1 MVEEKVILQVLTEQ
15 KEYVQGYN
23 PQQWVDRYEERLFEF
38 DSTLAQ
44 VVIGVR
50 RSGKSTLCHKVLLE
64 HGVKYGYA
72 NFDDDRLAKLQT
84 EDLNTV
90 LSCIYQVYGTDI
102 QYIFLDEVQDVEGW
116 HLFVNRL
123 LRTNLHIVVTGSNAK
138 LLSGELATHLTGRY
152 NEIHL
157 FPFSFHEYCNFHKID
172 TNSIT
177 TKADAERKRAF
188 MDYISNGGFPEIQ
201 NIRNKRGY
209 VQSLIEAIVSKDIQR
224 RFNIRN
230 VDALRKT
237 ANHLINNVCQE
248 VKYDKLAELLGLS
261 DTTTK
266 KYVDYLRQAF
276 LIQLLIKHS
285 FKSKERIRN
294 AKAYI
299 VDSGLQNNRENSFA
313 PENIGWRL
321 ENVVYIELLRRCSND
336 FLDVYYFKA
345 SPRSKEVDFVVCNQ
359 DKAVELIQVA
369 YDIDNDK
376 TFKRETSA
384 LVNASAA
391 LHCDKLTLIA
401 MTSTRD
407 VVVENKSI
415 RIYSVLEWLL
425 KQDSIRCLHEHLAEQ
440 ALPLPSASTAD
451 GSGT

>member
-23 PQQWVDRYEERLFEF
+23 PEQWVNRYEERLFEF

-64 HGVKYGYA
+64 HGVNYGYA

-84 EDLNTV
+84 EDLNSV

-188 MDYISNGGFPEIQ
+188 MDYISNGGFPEMQ
-201 NIRNKRGY
+201 NLRNKRGY

-230 VDALRKT
+230 VDALRKI

-248 VKYDKLAELLGLS
+248 VKYDELAKLLGLT

-276 LIQLLIKHS
+276 LIQLLTKHS

-336 FLDVYYFKA
+336 FLDIYYFKA

-359 DKAVELIQVA
+359 DKAIELIQVA

-376 TFKRETSA
+376 TFKRETTS

-401 MTSTRD
+401 MTTTRD
-407 VVVENKSI
+407 VVIENKTI
-415 RIYSVLEWLL
+415 HIYSALEWLL
-425 KQDSIRCLHEHLAEQ
+425 KQE
-440 ALPLPSASTAD
+440 
-451 GSGT
+451 